1 VSGLLL
7 IPMTIGILL
16 ASTVTGLLTSRIGR
30 YRIFI
35 IIGPIVAAGGMV
47 LMSTLNQ
54 NSPVWRIMGDTF
66 VLGLGMGMFFQLL
79 VMAVQNDVRPTLLGT
94 ATSHN
99 NFFRQIG
106 VCLGASLIGVA
117 FTTRL
122 TNRVTDLFTSLAAS
136 KNPAVLKA
144 LGAMSSHHAA
154 ASLTP
159 GAVNQMPDFI
169 RNGIIEAY
177 VNSLTPLFLWMAPM
191 VAAAGLL
198 AFLLKDVPLSH
209 HTGLQMRAASEAE
222 MEGAQEVPAVEGRE
236 NLSENGHG
244 DFSDDLAGSS
254 ARRATDV
261 TKVKPTPPRHS
272 AGSNQ
277 PGQA

>member
-1 VSGLLL
+1 
-7 IPMTIGILL
+7 M
-16 ASTVTGLLTSRIGR
+16 
-30 YRIFI
+30 
-35 IIGPIVAAGGMV
+35 
-47 LMSTLNQ
+47 
-54 NSPVWRIMGDTF
+54 
-66 VLGLGMGMFFQLL
+66 
-79 VMAVQNDVRPTLLGT
+79 
-94 ATSHN
+94 
-99 NFFRQIG
+99 
-106 VCLGASLIGVA
+106 A

-209 HTGLQMRAASEAE
+209 HTGLQMRAASEAKV
-222 MEGAQEVPAVEGRE
+222 GASQESPAAASDDQE
-236 NLSENGHG
+236 NLSDDARG
-244 DFSDDLAGSS
+244 DLSDGLTGAS

-261 TKVKPTPPRHS
+261 MKVEAAPPRRS
-272 AGSNQ
+272 AGSDQ
-277 PGQA
+277 PAQV